1 LHSGNGRDLRVV
13 ERQIVDAALV
23 GVPAHVLRSETMD
36 WWQRIPDLIGLSER
50 HESQFDPVG
59 PAEPVAEPAS

>member
-1 LHSGNGRDLRVV
+1 
-13 ERQIVDAALV
+13 
-23 GVPAHVLRSETMD
+23 MD